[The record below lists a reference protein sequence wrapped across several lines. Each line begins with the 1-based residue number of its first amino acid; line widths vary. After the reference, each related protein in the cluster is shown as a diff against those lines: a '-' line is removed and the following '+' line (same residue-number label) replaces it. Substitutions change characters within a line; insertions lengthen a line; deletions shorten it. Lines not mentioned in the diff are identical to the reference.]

1 MSDEIKHECAV
12 ALLRLLDSPA
22 AAGGSGGTPRSLPDP
37 GGTLLSLLLEK
48 QHNRGQDGAGAAIL
62 SLAPEPGRP
71 AWWIRK
77 SASATALADLLGA
90 IGRRPTAPGESL
102 FLGHLRYATYGRGD
116 ESFCH
121 PFVHAEPRL
130 DRTLFLAGNF
140 NLTNTHELFEE
151 FRKKGNHPGST
162 ADGYLICELLAAE
175 LGLSTNSQC
184 STLSTNS
191 NLNSNPGA
199 LEERA
204 LPKQTPRT
212 PREKET
218 PRPPRPPREKE
229 TPRPPRTPCENQTP
243 RPPREEEPPILRAL
257 RVALPKL
264 DGAFTLCGMTGDGWA
279 FAVRDAHGIRP
290 GWYWAPPPQISA
302 PSACPGSVGL
312 RPRLSPQDTAAQ
324 GASLPDE
331 TNPAHPARIFSD
343 GAPASPRAV
352 AVASERPAIQAALDC
367 PTDAVRELPPGV
379 ALLVS
384 PAGEV
389 RFERVLKPAEPR
401 PCVFGR
407 IYFSRANDAD
417 IHRERKALGAA
428 LAAPLLRAVD
438 FDLDRTFFSYIPN
451 SAQVAFHGLLEALWT
466 EGLAEGRPVR
476 FGQVAVKDAKFRTF
490 IADAA
495 ARREIGKHVYDVTYG
510 LVRPGMDTLV
520 VLDDSI
526 VRGTTM
532 REAILPMLDRLG
544 PKRIVVASS
553 APPIRYPD
561 CYGIDMST
569 LGELV
574 AFRALVNLL
583 GDEAEAALRAALE
596 TLSHAEFAEFESHA
610 ESAENAET
618 SSFAAERHPSFA
630 PQAHPSFVAERHPSF
645 GNPLAALYARF
656 TEEQHAAEIARLLTP
671 PGMRA
676 EVIVVYQTVDALRAA
691 VKTPPVAETNPST
704 LQPFNLSTSPD
715 GGAAAIGDWYFTGDY
730 PTPGGYRVL
739 RRSLENHLAR
749 REGRSY

>member
-22 AAGGSGGTPRSLPDP
+22 AAGGSGGIAPRSLSDP

-48 QHNRGQDGAGAAIL
+48 QHNRGQDGAGAAVL
-62 SLAPEPGRP
+62 SLSPEPGRP

-90 IGRRPTAPGESL
+90 IGRRPASPGESL

-130 DRTLFLAGNF
+130 DCTLFLAGNF
-140 NLTNTHELFEE
+140 NLTNTHELFEA
-151 FRKKGNHPGST
+151 FRKAGNHPASS
-162 ADGYLICELLAAE
+162 ADGYLLCELLAAE
-175 LGLSTNSQC
+175 LEG
-184 STLSTNS
+184 
-191 NLNSNPGA
+191 GRGIA
-199 LEERA
+199 A
-204 LPKQTPRT
+204 
-212 PREKET
+212 
-218 PRPPRPPREKE
+218 
-229 TPRPPRTPCENQTP
+229 
-243 RPPREEEPPILRAL
+243 AL

-290 GWYWAPPPQISA
+290 GWY
-302 PSACPGSVGL
+302 
-312 RPRLSPQDTAAQ
+312 
-324 GASLPDE
+324 
-331 TNPAHPARIFSD
+331 H
-343 GAPASPRAV
+343 ASPRAV

-367 PTDAVRELPPGV
+367 PTDAVRELSPGV

-389 RFERVLKPAEPR
+389 RFERVLEPAEPR
-401 PCVFGR
+401 PCVFER

-510 LVRPGMDTLV
+510 LVRPGVDTLV

-544 PKRIVVASS
+544 PKRIVIASS

-583 GDEAEAALRAALE
+583 GDEAEA
-596 TLSHAEFAEFESHA
+596 
-610 ESAENAET
+610 
-618 SSFAAERHPSFA
+618 
-630 PQAHPSFVAERHPSF
+630 V
-645 GNPLAALYARF
+645 
-656 TEEQHAAEIARLLTP
+656 
-671 PGMRA
+671 
-676 EVIVVYQTVDALRAA
+676 LRAA
-691 VKTPPVAETNPST
+691 VASPKSQFASLSCDAAEGDLRPATCDPR
-704 LQPFNLSTSPD
+704 
-715 GGAAAIGDWYFTGDY
+715 GGIAAAGDWYFTGDY

>member
-48 QHNRGQDGAGAAIL
+48 QHNRGQDGAGAAVL

-77 SASATALADLLGA
+77 SASPTALADLLGA

-140 NLTNTHELFEE
+140 NLTNTHELFEA
-151 FRKKGNHPGST
+151 FRKAGNHPGSS

-184 STLSTNS
+184 SPLSTNS
-191 NLNSNPGA
+191 NINSNPGA
-199 LEERA
+199 LGERA
-204 LPKQTPRT
+204 LPKETLRSLRSL
-212 PREKET
+212 REKET
-218 PRPPRPPREKE
+218 
-229 TPRPPRTPCENQTP
+229 
-243 RPPREEEPPILRAL
+243 PILRAL
-257 RVALPKL
+257 RAVLPKL

-290 GWYWAPPPQISA
+290 GWY
-302 PSACPGSVGL
+302 
-312 RPRLSPQDTAAQ
+312 
-324 GASLPDE
+324 
-331 TNPAHPARIFSD
+331 H
-343 GAPASPRAV
+343 ASPRAV

-389 RFERVLKPAEPR
+389 RFERVLDPAEPR
-401 PCVFGR
+401 PCVFER

-428 LAAPLLRAVD
+428 LAAPILRAVD

-510 LVRPGMDTLV
+510 LVRPGVDTLV

-583 GDEAEAALRAALE
+583 GDEAEAALHAAME
-596 TLSHAEFAEFESHA
+596 EMSHAEFAE
-610 ESAENAET
+610 SAEFVGRARASRATNLE
-618 SSFAAERHPSFA
+618 PSNLRTFE
-630 PQAHPSFVAERHPSF
+630 PL
-645 GNPLAALYARF
+645 NPLAPLYARF
-656 TEEQHAAEIARLLTP
+656 TDAEHAAEIARLLTP
-671 PGMRA
+671 PRMRA
-676 EVIVVYQTVDALRAA
+676 QVSVVYQTIPALHAA
-691 VKTPPVAETNPST
+691 LSARGTPPPAASN
-704 LQPFNLSTSPD
+704 
-715 GGAAAIGDWYFTGDY
+715 GGEAAFERAQSALGTPATPASNARDARFGDWYFTGDY

>member
-12 ALLRLLDSPA
+12 ALLRLRDG
-22 AAGGSGGTPRSLPDP
+22 AGEGGPLAGSSDP
-37 GGTLLSLLLEK
+37 GGTALSLLLEK
-48 QHNRGQDGAGAAIL
+48 QHNRGQDGAGAAVL
-62 SLAPEPGRP
+62 SLDPEPGSP
-71 AWWIRK
+71 AYWLSK
-77 SASATALADLLGA
+77 SASSTALADLLAA
-90 IGRRPTAPGESL
+90 IGRRPRPRCEAF

-140 NLTNTHELFEE
+140 NLTNTHELFEA
-151 FRKKGNHPGST
+151 FRKAGNHPGST
-162 ADGYLICELLAAE
+162 ADGYLLCELLA
-175 LGLSTNSQC
+175 LGLAK
-184 STLSTNS
+184 
-191 NLNSNPGA
+191 PGA
-199 LEERA
+199 RASARAAGLASAVCRGFAAPEDPEEKSLRS
-204 LPKQTPRT
+204 LRS
-212 PREKET
+212 
-218 PRPPRPPREKE
+218 
-229 TPRPPRTPCENQTP
+229 
-243 RPPREEEPPILRAL
+243 PREEEPPILRAL
-257 RVALPKL
+257 RMVLPKL

-279 FAVRDAHGIRP
+279 FAVRDANGIRP
-290 GWYWAPPPQISA
+290 GWY
-302 PSACPGSVGL
+302 
-312 RPRLSPQDTAAQ
+312 
-324 GASLPDE
+324 
-331 TNPAHPARIFSD
+331 H
-343 GAPASPRAV
+343 ASPRAV

-389 RFERVLKPAEPR
+389 RFERVLEPAEPR
-401 PCVFGR
+401 PCVFER

-428 LAAPLLRAVD
+428 LAAPILRAVD

-510 LVRPGMDTLV
+510 LVRPGVDTLV

-583 GDEAEAALRAALE
+583 GDEAEAALHAAL
-596 TLSHAEFAEFESHA
+596 A
-610 ESAENAET
+610 SA
-618 SSFAAERHPSFA
+618 A
-630 PQAHPSFVAERHPSF
+630 PDS
-645 GNPLAALYARF
+645 LAALYARF
-656 TEEQHAAEIARLLTP
+656 TEAEHAAEIARLLTP

-676 EVIVVYQTVDALRAA
+676 QVSVVYQTVPALHAA
-691 VKTPPVAETNPST
+691 LSARGTPPPAASNGGEAAFERAQSALGTPAT
-704 LQPFNLSTSPD
+704 PTSN
-715 GGAAAIGDWYFTGDY
+715 ACEARFGDWYFTGDY

-739 RRSLENHLAR
+739 RRSIENHLAR

>member
-12 ALLRLLDSPA
+12 ALLRLLDGDGEPSRGGPL
-22 AAGGSGGTPRSLPDP
+22 AGASDP
-37 GGTLLSLLLEK
+37 GGTILSLLLEK
-48 QHNRGQDGAGAAIL
+48 QHNRGQDGAGAAVL
-62 SLAPEPGRP
+62 SLSPEPGRP
-71 AWWIRK
+71 AWWIRR

-90 IGRRPTAPGESL
+90 IGRRPAVPGESL

-140 NLTNTHELFEE
+140 NLTNTHELFEA
-151 FRKKGNHPGST
+151 FRKEGNHPESS
-162 ADGYLICELLAAE
+162 ADGYLLCELLA
-175 LGLSTNSQC
+175 LGLAK
-184 STLSTNS
+184 
-191 NLNSNPGA
+191 PGA
-199 LEERA
+199 RASARAAGLASAVCRGFAAPEDPEEKSLRS
-204 LPKQTPRT
+204 LRSLREGQTPRT
-212 PREKET
+212 PRDDI
-218 PRPPRPPREKE
+218 
-229 TPRPPRTPCENQTP
+229 
-243 RPPREEEPPILRAL
+243 PILRAL
-257 RVALPKL
+257 RVVLPKL

-290 GWYWAPPPQISA
+290 GWYWAPFP
-302 PSACPGSVGL
+302 
-312 RPRLSPQDTAAQ
+312 
-324 GASLPDE
+324 
-331 TNPAHPARIFSD
+331 D

-389 RFERVLKPAEPR
+389 RFERVLEPAEPR
-401 PCVFGR
+401 PCVFER

-428 LAAPLLRAVD
+428 LAAPLLRAVGN
-438 FDLDRTFFSYIPN
+438 DLENTFFSYIPN

-510 LVRPGMDTLV
+510 LVRPGVDTLV

-544 PKRIVVASS
+544 PRRIVVASS

-574 AFRALVNLL
+574 AFRALENLL
-583 GDEAEAALRAALE
+583 GDTAEAALRDALE
-596 TLSHAEFAEFESHA
+596 TLSHAESAENAESESHA

-656 TEEQHAAEIARLLTP
+656 SDAEHDAEIARLLTP
-671 PGMRA
+671 PRMRA
-676 EVIVVYQTVDALRAA
+676 QVSVVYQTVPALHAA
-691 VKTPPVAETNPST
+691 LSARGTPPPAASN
-704 LQPFNLSTSPD
+704 
-715 GGAAAIGDWYFTGDY
+715 GGEAAFERAQSALGTPATPASNARDARFGDWYFTGDY